1 MEAQQCVE
9 LTCTNW
15 PCGLT
20 TIDRAIT
27 LEDSGYE
34 TQYAKESSGPNRTHD
49 SGDYGE
55 GDPPV
60 PIPNTAV
67 KPFSADGTAS
77 FSTWESRTSPDP
89 LRKGP
94 LARVGL
100 FFCASREVPLSAR
113 SPGTTLGPELYGNRR
128 ASTRWALDATHVFCG
143 RDGLVSPDGGHRLL
157 GQEHRAWAGGCRR
170 PLSRRSRLRRSRTDC
185 VAARSTALER
195 ARAAIGQRPRVRR
208 EATRGDRASL
218 RARPGVRYAYTPAER
233 HDRALLRDAED
244 GAPLAAPIPG
254 PRPRLR

>member
-34 TQYAKESSGPNRTHD
+34 TQYAKESSGPNRTYD

-89 LRKGP
+89 LRRGP

-100 FFCASREVPLSAR
+100 FFFALFRSGGNGDVP
-113 SPGTTLGPELYGNRR
+113 
-128 ASTRWALDATHVFCG
+128 
-143 RDGLVSPDGGHRLL
+143 
-157 GQEHRAWAGGCRR
+157 
-170 PLSRRSRLRRSRTDC
+170 DC
-185 VAARSTALER
+185 
-195 ARAAIGQRPRVRR
+195 
-208 EATRGDRASL
+208 D
-218 RARPGVRYAYTPAER
+218 
-233 HDRALLRDAED
+233 
-244 GAPLAAPIPG
+244 
-254 PRPRLR
+254 

>member
-100 FFCASREVPLSAR
+100 FFC
-113 SPGTTLGPELYGNRR
+113 
-128 ASTRWALDATHVFCG
+128 
-143 RDGLVSPDGGHRLL
+143 VSH
-157 GQEHRAWAGGCRR
+157 
-170 PLSRRSRLRRSRTDC
+170 
-185 VAARSTALER
+185 
-195 ARAAIGQRPRVRR
+195 
-208 EATRGDRASL
+208 
-218 RARPGVRYAYTPAER
+218 GVRLSVVP
-233 HDRALLRDAED
+233 
-244 GAPLAAPIPG
+244 
-254 PRPRLR
+254 PRFPYSSGR